1 MVLFGSFKQRF
12 SKRKKKSQIEIED
25 NELEAEPLDH
35 LNVQELPDILVQAS
49 SHSSVETQNSTAIP
63 ATGPANQQEIS
74 LGLTLVLLY
83 FSFWVLFCICV
94 FSRCLSLSSLLLANR

>member
-12 SKRKKKSQIEIED
+12 SKKNKKSQIEIED

-49 SHSSVETQNSTAIP
+49 SHSSVETQNSAAIP
-63 ATGPANQQEIS
+63 VTGPANQQEIS
-74 LGLTLVLLY
+74 LGLTLVLY
-83 FSFWVLFCICV
+83 FS
-94 FSRCLSLSSLLLANR
+94 

>member
-12 SKRKKKSQIEIED
+12 SKKRKKSQIEIED
-25 NELEAEPLDH
+25 NELEAEALDH

-49 SHSSVETQNSTAIP
+49 SHSSVETQNSAAIP

-74 LGLTLVLLY
+74 LGLTLVLY
-83 FSFWVLFCICV
+83 FS
-94 FSRCLSLSSLLLANR
+94 